1 MLKRAYGDSYLQVI
15 ATGPGGD
22 SGMATP
28 DGKLYSFAAMLQN
41 DLLNSICWT

>member
-28 DGKLYSFAAMLQN
+28 DGKLYSFAALVLN
-41 DLLNSICWT
+41 DLLDSNC